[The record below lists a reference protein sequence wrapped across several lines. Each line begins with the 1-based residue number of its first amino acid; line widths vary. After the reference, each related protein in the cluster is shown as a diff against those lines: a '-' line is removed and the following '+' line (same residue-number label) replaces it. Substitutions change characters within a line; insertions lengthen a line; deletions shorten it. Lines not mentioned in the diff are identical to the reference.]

1 MRIVSL
7 SPYVALLALMFTHA
21 SADEN
26 WTRFRGADATGVVA
40 DNPSL
45 PTEWN
50 TKKNVSWS
58 TTIPGW
64 GWAQPIVW
72 EGRVYVSSVS
82 SDGEYEFPKK
92 GLYLGRG
99 RSEPPETLH
108 HWLVYCLD
116 LNSGDVLW
124 KREPVTAAPRIPRHP
139 KATYAS
145 ETPTTDGKYLYVLFG
160 DVGLFCYSFDGDL
173 VWKRD
178 IESKKTMFGYG
189 AAASPIV
196 HDGQVIMVY
205 DNHESSYIAAYD
217 TRTGNENWKVDRDE
231 KSTWAT
237 PFVWQ
242 NSLRTEIIVPGKKQ
256 NRSYDLQ
263 GNVNWSMSG
272 PMSNLVI
279 PSPFADSGL
288 LYITSG
294 YIGDK
299 ERPVY
304 AIKPGMS
311 GEIDFEDEDIEKQK
325 FLEWYLPQAGPY
337 NPSPILYRGLYY
349 TLHDRGF
356 VTCHDAK
363 TGNEIYGKKR
373 FAPGASFT
381 ASPWAYNGKLFFLS
395 EDGDT
400 YVVKAGPEFELQ
412 ATNPLDE
419 IAMASPAISG
429 DKLLIR
435 TGSKIYCLSQE

>member
-1 MRIVSL
+1 MRIAKGL
-7 SPYVALLALMFTHA
+7 ICVATINACVGAVL
-21 SADEN
+21 ADEN
-26 WTRFRGADATGVVA
+26 WPRFRGADATGVAA
-40 DNPSL
+40 DNPGL
-45 PTEWN
+45 PSEWDTE
-50 TKKNVSWS
+50 KNVTWS
-58 TTIPGW
+58 TEIPGW

-72 EGRVYVSSVS
+72 DGRVYVSSVL
-82 SDGEYEFPKK
+82 SDGDYEFPKK

-116 LNSGDVLW
+116 LNSGDILW
-124 KREPVTAAPRIPRHP
+124 KREPITAKPNVPRHP

-145 ETPTTDGKYLYVLFG
+145 ETPTTDGKRLYVLFG
-160 DVGLFCYSFDGDL
+160 DVGLFCYSFEGDL
-173 VWKRD
+173 IWKQE
-178 IESKKTMFGYG
+178 IESKKTMYGYG

-196 HDGQVIMVY
+196 HDDQVIMVY

-217 TRTGNENWKVDRDE
+217 TETGSENWRIDRDE

-242 NSLRTEIIVPGKKQ
+242 NSIRTEIIVPGKKK
-256 NRSYDLQ
+256 NRSYDLK
-263 GNVNWSMSG
+263 GNVNWTIAG

-311 GEIDFEDEDIEKQK
+311 GDIDFEDEDVDKQE

-337 NPSPILYRGLYY
+337 NPTPILYRGLYY

-363 TGNEIYGKKR
+363 TGEEVYGKKR

-395 EDGDT
+395 EDGET
-400 YVVKAGPEFELQ
+400 YVVKAGPEFELEG
-412 ATNPLDE
+412 TNPLDE

-435 TGSKIYCLSQE
+435 TGSKIYCLTK

>member
-1 MRIVSL
+1 MVLFANGIF
-7 SPYVALLALMFTHA
+7 AE
-21 SADEN
+21 EN
-26 WTRFRGADATGVVA
+26 WPRFRGTDATGVAV
-40 DNPSL
+40 DNPRL
-45 PTEWN
+45 PVEWDTEN
-50 TKKNVSWS
+50 NVSWS
-58 TTIPGW
+58 TEIPGW

-72 EGRVYVSSVS
+72 NGRVYVSSVL

-116 LNSGDVLW
+116 LETGKILW
-124 KREPVTAAPRIPRHP
+124 KREPVTATPKVPRHP

-145 ETPTTDGKYLYVLFG
+145 ETPTTDGKHVYVLFG
-160 DVGLFCYSFDGDL
+160 DIGLFCYSFDGDL
-173 VWKRD
+173 IWKREID
-178 IESKKTMFGYG
+178 SKKTMYGYG

-196 HDGQVIMVY
+196 HEGQVIMVY

-217 TRTGNENWKVDRDE
+217 TETGEEKWKVDRDE

-242 NSLRTEIIVPGKKQ
+242 NSLRTEIIVPGKKK
-256 NRSYDLQ
+256 NRSYDLK
-263 GNVNWSMSG
+263 GNVNWEMSG

-279 PSPFADSGL
+279 PSPFAASGI

-311 GEIDFEDEDIEKQK
+311 GEVDFEDEDAERQE
-325 FLEWYLPQAGPY
+325 FLQWYLPQAGPY
-337 NPSPILYRGLYY
+337 NPTPILYRGLYY

-363 TGNEIYGKKR
+363 TGEEVYGKKR

-381 ASPWAYNGKLFFLS
+381 ASPWAYNGRLFFLS
-395 EDGDT
+395 EEGDT
-400 YVVKAGPEFELQ
+400 YVVKAGPEFELET
-412 ATNPLDE
+412 TNPLDE

-435 TGSKIYCLSQE
+435 TGTKIHCISKQ

>member
-1 MRIVSL
+1 
-7 SPYVALLALMFTHA
+7 
-21 SADEN
+21 
-26 WTRFRGADATGVVA
+26 
-40 DNPSL
+40 
-45 PTEWN
+45 
-50 TKKNVSWS
+50 
-58 TTIPGW
+58 
-64 GWAQPIVW
+64 
-72 EGRVYVSSVS
+72 
-82 SDGEYEFPKK
+82 
-92 GLYLGRG
+92 
-99 RSEPPETLH
+99 
-108 HWLVYCLD
+108 
-116 LNSGDVLW
+116 
-124 KREPVTAAPRIPRHP
+124 
-139 KATYAS
+139 
-145 ETPTTDGKYLYVLFG
+145 
-160 DVGLFCYSFDGDL
+160 
-173 VWKRD
+173 
-178 IESKKTMFGYG
+178 
-189 AAASPIV
+189 
-196 HDGQVIMVY
+196 MVY

-217 TRTGNENWKVDRDE
+217 TETGSENWRIDRDE

-242 NSLRTEIIVPGKKQ
+242 NSIRTEIIVPGKKK
-256 NRSYDLQ
+256 NRSYDLK
-263 GNVNWSMSG
+263 GNVNWTIAG

-311 GEIDFEDEDIEKQK
+311 GDIDFEDEDVDKQE

-337 NPSPILYRGLYY
+337 NPTPILYRGLYY

-363 TGNEIYGKKR
+363 TGEEVYGKKR

-395 EDGDT
+395 EDGET
-400 YVVKAGPEFELQ
+400 YVVKAGPEFELEG
-412 ATNPLDE
+412 TNPLDE

-435 TGSKIYCLSQE
+435 TGSKIYCLTK